1 MSPLPLC
8 LPSLGP
14 PTHSSSVKLSQLM
27 VAPSAEGVCSSELEH
42 TTCSHLQIP
51 VQSSQMQLVK
61 TPRETASSFQTRVL
75 SNLHATVLAAVLI
88 RCSVTQSCPTLG
100 DPMDCSTPGLPV
112 LHHFPELAP
121 THVHQVGDAIQPSR
135 PLSSPS
141 PLVFNLSKHQG
152 LSNESI
158 LHIRWPKYWE
168 LQLQHQSFQ

>member
-1 MSPLPLC
+1 MGEPTSPVLTLPGSPHPPFLC
-8 LPSLGP
+8 DFL
-14 PTHSSSVKLSQLM
+14 SSWLHHLQKD
-27 VAPSAEGVCSSELEH
+27 PSELEL

-88 RCSVTQSCPTLG
+88 CCSVTQSCPALG
-100 DPMDCSTPGLPV
+100 DPMDCSTPGFPV
-112 LHHFPELAP
+112 LHHFPELAS

-135 PLSSPS
+135 HLSSPS
-141 PLVFNLSKHQG
+141 TLVFNLSKHQG

-168 LQLQHQSFQ
+168 LQLQHQAFQ